1 MRRDARA
8 ESGLTLLELLVVLAI
23 MGVLALL
30 AVEAF
35 RIGGRA
41 WERGE
46 QRAEEQ
52 QRLRVLYATLARD
65 LASLQPATM
74 TVQARTLLA
83 FQGKT
88 DRLAFFSAPEGEGP
102 APFNA
107 MVRGVAY
114 FVEPGKGLLLQESY
128 PLVEG
133 VVSFEP
139 KEARLKVLDPRVESV
154 RFRYYVLD
162 KEEEEK
168 EEGQRVP
175 KWVDE
180 WEPSEAQPARAVRT
194 APDGIP
200 LAVEITVALAS
211 SGERAAITRPQA
223 VTLYIPIRV
232 GRRL

>member
-8 ESGLTLLELLVVLAI
+8 ESGLTLLELLVVLTI

-74 TVQARTLLA
+74 TVQAKTLLA
-83 FQGKT
+83 FQGKA
-88 DRLAFFSAPEGEGP
+88 DRLTFFSAPDGEGP
-102 APFNA
+102 EPFNA

-114 FVEPGKGLLLQESY
+114 FVEPGRGLLFQESY

-133 VVSFEP
+133 AVSFEP
-139 KEARLKVLDPRVESV
+139 KEARLRVLDPRVESV
-154 RFRYYVLD
+154 RFRYYVL
-162 KEEEEK
+162 EEEDK
-168 EEGQRVP
+168 EEGQSVP

-180 WEPSEAQPARAVRT
+180 WEPSEPQPARGVRT
-194 APDGIP
+194 VPGGIP
-200 LAVEITVALAS
+200 LAVEITVTLAN

-223 VTLYIPIRV
+223 VTLYFPIRV